1 MIRSFPVFFLYSLKA
16 FSKISWKGGG
26 DEEELWRVDD
36 VVPIARRL
44 LNGGQDETKTR
55 GSPARPRIRERRF
68 VGTAPRTGDNAMA
81 QRFNIQCSTPFGDIH
96 RTHRVQA
103 TPTILSAVSP

>member
-1 MIRSFPVFFLYSLKA
+1 MIRSFPVFLLYSFKA

-44 LNGGQDETKTR
+44 
-55 GSPARPRIRERRF
+55 
-68 VGTAPRTGDNAMA
+68 
-81 QRFNIQCSTPFGDIH
+81 
-96 RTHRVQA
+96 
-103 TPTILSAVSP
+103 